1 MILLIQLHAA
11 TRHITAEILRNAG
24 YRVEEAGDGVEALRL
39 LNVHQFELIIVD
51 VLMPMFAGVDVAA
64 SIRRTRPHIPLILT
78 GYMPPVGA
86 DAILQ
91 QPLGFV
97 FQPVDPPE
105 LLLNVRRLLPQSEER
120 TRDRTGSNTAWG
132 SDTRMATGNS
142 PSRKL

>member
-24 YRVEEAGDGVEALRL
+24 YRVEEAGDGAEALRRL
-39 LNVHQFELIIVD
+39 YVDQVELIIVD
-51 VLMPMFAGVDVAA
+51 VFMPMFAGVDVAA

-105 LLLNVRRLLPQSEER
+105 LLLNVRRLLPQNEER
-120 TRDRTGSNTAWG
+120 TRDRTGSKHRLAI
-132 SDTRMATGNS
+132 
-142 PSRKL
+142 